1 MSAAALPDVEPA
13 SPASPASPAG
23 PAAPADPVAPAE
35 QQGAPSARHHGSAPK
50 GPLNHLTHA
59 VALVILFGLLYAT
72 TRAVP
77 HENGPAGAVASIG
90 FLLLA
95 GTLASEL
102 VEPLRLPHIS
112 GYIFAGIV
120 AGPHVLKLVDHHAV
134 EEISRVNTLALALIA
149 LAGGAEL
156 RIDIVKKSLK
166 SILLHNLVQTAL
178 VFVVMTGVF
187 YAARSLVPFA
197 AELST
202 TAAFGVAVLWGVIAV
217 TRSPSAVLGILSQT
231 RATGPVAMHT
241 LAFVM
246 TSDIVV
252 IVVTAVALSTVRP
265 LIEPGATMSMHEI
278 ELLGR
283 EILGSI
289 SIGTTL
295 GLALAAYMRLI
306 GRQLILV
313 FVALGFGA
321 TEVLRYLRFDA
332 LLVFVV
338 AGFVVAN
345 LSKQGEKLVHAVED
359 AASVVFVL
367 FFATAGAHLDL
378 PLLRHMWPVALLF
391 GVSRALVT
399 WVANRIGN
407 RLADDPPLLRRWSWC
422 GLVSQAGL
430 TLGISL
436 TIERAFPSIGAG
448 FGALVI
454 GCVALNEVF
463 GPILFKYALDRAGE
477 TAVEASRGSLPNLG
491 RHG

>member
-1 MSAAALPDVEPA
+1 MSAAATSAAEPA
-13 SPASPASPAG
+13 VA
-23 PAAPADPVAPAE
+23 PAAPTEPHGPA
-35 QQGAPSARHHGSAPK
+35 GGHPHASPPK
-50 GPLNHLTHA
+50 GPVSHLTHA
-59 VALVILFGLLYAT
+59 VALVLLFGVLYAT

-77 HENGPAGAVASIG
+77 HDNGPAGTIASIG

-102 VEPLRLPHIS
+102 VEPLRLPHLS
-112 GYIFAGIV
+112 GYILAGLI

-134 EEISRVNTLALALIA
+134 EEISRVNALALALIA

-156 RIDIVKKSLK
+156 RIDIVKRGLKSL
-166 SILLHNLVQTAL
+166 LVHNLVQTVL
-178 VFVVMTGVF
+178 VFVAMTGVF
-187 YAARSLVPFA
+187 FAARSLVPFA

-202 TAAFGVAVLWGVIAV
+202 TAALGVAILWGVIAV

-246 TSDIVV
+246 TSDIIV
-252 IVVTAVALSTVRP
+252 IVVTAITLSTVRP

-278 ELLGR
+278 EVLGR

-321 TEVLRYLRFDA
+321 TEMLRYLRFDA

-338 AGFVVAN
+338 AGFVVTN
-345 LSKQGEKLVHAVED
+345 LSRQGEKLVHAVED

-378 PLLRHMWPVALLF
+378 PLLAQMWPVALLF
-391 GVSRALVT
+391 GGSRALVT
-399 WVANRIGN
+399 WVASRIGS
-407 RLADDPPLLRRWSWC
+407 RVADDPPVLRKWSWY
-422 GLVSQAGL
+422 GLISQAGL

-436 TIERAFPSIGAG
+436 TIERAFPSLGAG
-448 FGALVI
+448 FRALVV
-454 GCVALNEVF
+454 GCVALNEMV
-463 GPILFKYALDRAGE
+463 GPILFKYALDRTGE
-477 TAVEASRGSLPNLG
+477 TAAEASRGSLPALAS
-491 RHG
+491 RE

>member
-1 MSAAALPDVEPA
+1 MSAAALPDAGPV
-13 SPASPASPAG
+13 SPAG
-23 PAAPADPVAPAE
+23 PAAPAGPAGPAE
-35 QQGAPSARHHGSAPK
+35 PQGAPAARHHGSAPK

-59 VALVILFGLLYAT
+59 VALVILFGVLYAT

-77 HENGPAGAVASIG
+77 HDQGLAGTIASIG

-102 VEPLRLPHIS
+102 VEPLGLPHLS
-112 GYIFAGIV
+112 GYILAGVI

-156 RIDIVKKSLK
+156 RIEIVKKSLK
-166 SILLHNLVQTAL
+166 SLLLHNVVQTVL
-178 VFVVMTGVF
+178 VFVAMTGVF

-202 TAAFGVAVLWGVIAV
+202 TAALGVAILWGVISV

-231 RATGPVAMHT
+231 RATGPVAMNT

-252 IVVTAVALSTVRP
+252 IVVTAIALSTVRP
-265 LIEPGATMSMHEI
+265 LIEPGTTMSMHEI

-378 PLLRHMWPVALLF
+378 PLLRLMWPVALLF

-399 WVANRIGN
+399 FVASRIGN
-407 RLADDPPLLRRWSWC
+407 RLADDPPVLRKWAWC

-436 TIERAFPSIGAG
+436 TIERAFPSLGAG
-448 FGALVI
+448 FRALVV
-454 GCVALNEVF
+454 GCVALNEVV

-477 TAVEASRGSLPNLG
+477 TAVEASRGSLPNIG

>member
-1 MSAAALPDVEPA
+1 MIDEGRAAMSAAAAPTAEPA
-13 SPASPASPAG
+13 LQHGAPAG
-23 PAAPADPVAPAE
+23 
-35 QQGAPSARHHGSAPK
+35 RHHGGAPK

-59 VALVILFGLLYAT
+59 VALVLLFGVLYVT

-77 HENGPAGAVASIG
+77 HGHGPAGTIASIG

-102 VEPLRLPHIS
+102 VEPLRLPHLS
-112 GYIFAGIV
+112 GYILAGIL
-120 AGPHVLKLVDHHAV
+120 AGPHVFNLVDHHAV

-156 RIDIVKKSLK
+156 RIEIVKKSVK
-166 SILLHNLVQTAL
+166 SLLLNNLVQTVL
-178 VFVVMTGVF
+178 VFVTMTGVF
-187 YAARSLVPFA
+187 FAARSLVPFA
-197 AELST
+197 ADLPL
-202 TAAFGVAVLWGVIAV
+202 AAAIGVAILWGVIAI

-231 RATGPVAMHT
+231 RATGPVAMNT

-246 TSDIVV
+246 TSDIIV
-252 IVVTAVALSTVRP
+252 IIVTAIALATVRP
-265 LIEPGATMSMHEI
+265 LIEPGTTMSMHEI

-283 EILGSI
+283 EVLGSI

-295 GLALAAYMRLI
+295 GLALAVYMRLI

-345 LSKQGEKLVHAVED
+345 LSSQGEKLVHAVED

-378 PLLRHMWPVALLF
+378 PLLRLMWPVALLF
-391 GVSRALVT
+391 GATRALVT
-399 WVANRIGN
+399 WVASRIGS
-407 RLADDPPLLRRWSWC
+407 RLADDPPLLRRWAWC

-436 TIERAFPSIGAG
+436 TIERAFPSLGAG
-448 FGALVI
+448 FRSLVV

-477 TAVEASRGSLPNLG
+477 TAVEASRGSLPG
-491 RHG
+491 VAARK

>member
-1 MSAAALPDVEPA
+1 MSAAALPDAGPPASVAPVEPA
-13 SPASPASPAG
+13 APHGAPPAG
-23 PAAPADPVAPAE
+23 
-35 QQGAPSARHHGSAPK
+35 RHHGSAPK

-59 VALVILFGLLYAT
+59 VALVILFGVLYAT

-77 HENGPAGAVASIG
+77 HEQGPAGAIASIG

-102 VEPLRLPHIS
+102 VEPLRLPHLS
-112 GYIFAGIV
+112 GYILAGII

-134 EEISRVNTLALALIA
+134 EEISRVNALALALIA

-156 RIDIVKKSLK
+156 RLEMVKKSLK
-166 SILLHNLVQTAL
+166 SLLLHNVVQTVL
-178 VFVVMTGVF
+178 VFVALTGVF

-197 AELST
+197 AELSS

-231 RATGPVAMHT
+231 RATGPVAMNT

-246 TSDIVV
+246 TSDIIV
-252 IVVTAVALSTVRP
+252 IVVTAIALSTVRP
-265 LIEPGATMSMHEI
+265 LIEPGTTMSMHEI

-345 LSKQGEKLVHAVED
+345 LSQQGEKLVHAVED

-378 PLLRHMWPVALLF
+378 PLLKTMWPVALLF
-391 GVSRALVT
+391 GASRAVVT
-399 WVANRIGN
+399 FVASRIGS
-407 RLADDPPLLRRWSWC
+407 RLADDPPVLRKYAWC
-422 GLVSQAGL
+422 GLISQAGL
-430 TLGISL
+430 TLGISM

-463 GPILFKYALDRAGE
+463 GPILFKYALDRTGE
-477 TAVEASRGSLPNLG
+477 TAVEASRGSLPNIG
-491 RHG
+491 HRG

>member
-1 MSAAALPDVEPA
+1 MSAAALPEVGPPA
-13 SPASPASPAG
+13 PAG
-23 PAAPADPVAPAE
+23 PAEPH
-35 QQGAPSARHHGSAPK
+35 GAPSGRHHGSAPK

-59 VALVILFGLLYAT
+59 VALVILFGVLYAT

-77 HENGPAGAVASIG
+77 HDHGPAGTIASIG

-102 VEPLRLPHIS
+102 VEPLRLPHLS
-112 GYIFAGIV
+112 GYILAGVI

-134 EEISRVNTLALALIA
+134 EEISRVNMLALALIA

-156 RIDIVKKSLK
+156 RLEMVKKSLR
-166 SILLHNLVQTAL
+166 SLLLHNLVQTVL

-197 AELST
+197 AGLPI
-202 TAAFGVAVLWGVIAV
+202 TAAFGVAILWGVIAV

-231 RATGPVAMHT
+231 RATGPVAMNT

-246 TSDIVV
+246 TSDIIV

-265 LIEPGATMSMHEI
+265 LIEPGTTMSMHEI

-313 FVALGFGA
+313 LVALGFGA

-345 LSKQGEKLVHAVED
+345 LSQQGEKLVHAVED

-378 PLLRHMWPVALLF
+378 PLLKTMWPVALLF
-391 GVSRALVT
+391 GASRAFVT
-399 WVANRIGN
+399 WVASRIGS
-407 RLADDPPLLRRWSWC
+407 RLADDPPVLRKYAWC

-430 TLGISL
+430 TLGISM

-463 GPILFKYALDRAGE
+463 GPILFKYALDRTGE
-477 TAVEASRGSLPNLG
+477 TAVEASRGSLPNIG

>member
-1 MSAAALPDVEPA
+1 MSTAALPE
-13 SPASPASPAG
+13 AG
-23 PAAPADPVAPAE
+23 PAAPAAPVAPTEPAAPD
-35 QQGAPSARHHGSAPK
+35 GAPPVRHHGSAPK

-59 VALVILFGLLYAT
+59 VALVILFGVLYAT
-72 TRAVP
+72 TRSVP
-77 HENGPAGAVASIG
+77 NDHGPAGTIASIG

-102 VEPLRLPHIS
+102 VEPLRLPHLS
-112 GYIFAGIV
+112 GYIIAGII

-134 EEISRVNTLALALIA
+134 EEISRVNALALALIA

-156 RIDIVKKSLK
+156 RLDIVKKSLR
-166 SILLHNLVQTAL
+166 SLLLHNLVQTVL

-202 TAAFGVAVLWGVIAV
+202 TAAFGVAILWGVIAV

-231 RATGPVAMHT
+231 RATGPVALNT

-246 TSDIVV
+246 TSDIIV
-252 IVVTAVALSTVRP
+252 IVVTAIALSTVRP
-265 LIEPGATMSMHEI
+265 LIEPGTTMSMHEI

-338 AGFVVAN
+338 AGFVVTN

-378 PLLRHMWPVALLF
+378 PLLRMMWPVALLF

-399 WVANRIGN
+399 WIASRIGN
-407 RLADDPPLLRRWSWC
+407 RLADDPPVLRKYAWC

-436 TIERAFPSIGAG
+436 TIERAFPALGAG
-448 FGALVI
+448 FRALVV

-463 GPILFKYALDRAGE
+463 GPILFKYALDRSGE
-477 TAVEASRGSLPNLG
+477 TAVEASRGSLPNIG
-491 RHG
+491 HHG

>member
-1 MSAAALPDVEPA
+1 MSAAALPDVAPA
-13 SPASPASPAG
+13 GPDAPAGPAG
-23 PAAPADPVAPAE
+23 PAAAPE
-35 QQGAPSARHHGSAPK
+35 PHGAPPGGHHGSAPK

-59 VALVILFGLLYAT
+59 VALVILFGVLYAT

-77 HENGPAGAVASIG
+77 NDHGPAGTIASIG

-102 VEPLRLPHIS
+102 VEPLRLPHLS
-112 GYIFAGIV
+112 GYILAGII

-134 EEISRVNTLALALIA
+134 EEISRVNALALALIA

-156 RIDIVKKSLK
+156 RLEMVKKSLR
-166 SILLHNLVQTAL
+166 SLLLHNLVQTVL
-178 VFVVMTGVF
+178 VFVAMTGVF
-187 YAARSLVPFA
+187 FAARSLVPFA
-197 AELST
+197 ADLPVA
-202 TAAFGVAVLWGVIAV
+202 AAFGVAILWGVIAV

-231 RATGPVAMHT
+231 RATGPVAMNT

-246 TSDIVV
+246 TSDIIV

-265 LIEPGATMSMHEI
+265 LIEPGTTMSMHEI

-378 PLLRHMWPVALLF
+378 PLLKLMWPVALLF
-391 GVSRALVT
+391 GASRAFVT
-399 WVANRIGN
+399 WVASRIGN
-407 RLADDPPLLRRWSWC
+407 RLADDPPVLRKWAWC

-436 TIERAFPSIGAG
+436 TIERAFPSLGAG
-448 FGALVI
+448 FRALVI

-477 TAVEASRGSLPNLG
+477 TAVEASRGSLPKSLPDLG
-491 RHG
+491 RPG

>member
-1 MSAAALPDVEPA
+1 MSAAALPDIAPA
-13 SPASPASPAG
+13 GPDAPAGPAG
-23 PAAPADPVAPAE
+23 PAAAPE
-35 QQGAPSARHHGSAPK
+35 PHGAPPSGHHGSAPK

-59 VALVILFGLLYAT
+59 VALVILFGVLYAT

-77 HENGPAGAVASIG
+77 HDNGPAGTIASIG

-102 VEPLRLPHIS
+102 VEPLRLPHLS
-112 GYIFAGIV
+112 GYILAGIV

-134 EEISRVNTLALALIA
+134 EEISRVNALALALIA

-156 RIDIVKKSLK
+156 RLEMVKKSLR
-166 SILLHNLVQTAL
+166 SLLLHNLVQTVL
-178 VFVVMTGVF
+178 VFVAMTGVF
-187 YAARSLVPFA
+187 FAARSLVPFA
-197 AELST
+197 ADLPIA
-202 TAAFGVAVLWGVIAV
+202 AAFGVAVLWGVIAV

-231 RATGPVAMHT
+231 RATGPVAMNT

-246 TSDIVV
+246 TSDIIV

-265 LIEPGATMSMHEI
+265 LIEPGTTMSMHEI

-378 PLLRHMWPVALLF
+378 PLLKLMWPVALLF
-391 GVSRALVT
+391 GASRAFVT
-399 WVANRIGN
+399 WVASRIGN
-407 RLADDPPLLRRWSWC
+407 RLADDPPVLRKWAWC
-422 GLVSQAGL
+422 GLISQAGL

-436 TIERAFPSIGAG
+436 TIERAFPSLGAG
-448 FGALVI
+448 FRALVI

-477 TAVEASRGSLPNLG
+477 TAVEASRGSLAKSLPDLG
-491 RHG
+491 HRG

>member
-1 MSAAALPDVEPA
+1 MSVVEPLE
-13 SPASPASPAG
+13 PAG
-23 PAAPADPVAPAE
+23 PSASTEPAE
-35 QQGAPSARHHGSAPK
+35 PTDQSSRTRGHHGAAPK
-50 GPLNHLTHA
+50 GPLNHLIH
-59 VALVILFGLLYAT
+59 VVVLALLFAMLYAA

-77 HENGPAGAVASIG
+77 ETGGPAAIIASIG

-102 VEPLRLPHIS
+102 LEPFGLPHLT
-112 GYIFAGIV
+112 GYIAAGII
-120 AGPHVLKLVDHHAV
+120 AGPHVLHLVDHDTV
-134 EEISRVNTLALALIA
+134 SEISRVNTFALALIA

-156 RIDIVKKSLK
+156 RIEMVKKGLRSLGWH
-166 SILLHNLVQTAL
+166 SLVQTVL

-187 YAARSLVPFA
+187 YAARSFVPFA
-197 AELST
+197 AELAPA
-202 TAAFGVAVLWGVIAV
+202 AAFGVAILWGVIAI

-241 LAFVM
+241 LTFVM
-246 TSDIVV
+246 TSDILV

-278 ELLGR
+278 EVLGR

-313 FVALGFGA
+313 LLALGFGA

-345 LSKQGEKLVHAVED
+345 LSRQGEKLVHAVED

-378 PLLRHMWPVALLF
+378 PLLRQMWPVALLF

-399 WVANRIGN
+399 FVASRIGSY
-407 RLADDPPLLRRWSWC
+407 LADDPPVLKTWSWC

-430 TLGISL
+430 TLGISM
-436 TIERAFPSIGAG
+436 TIERAFPSIGSG
-448 FGALVI
+448 FGALVV

-463 GPILFKYALDRAGE
+463 GPILFKLALDRTGE
-477 TAVEASRGSLPNLG
+477 TAVEASRGSLPSYEAHEQG
-491 RHG
+491 